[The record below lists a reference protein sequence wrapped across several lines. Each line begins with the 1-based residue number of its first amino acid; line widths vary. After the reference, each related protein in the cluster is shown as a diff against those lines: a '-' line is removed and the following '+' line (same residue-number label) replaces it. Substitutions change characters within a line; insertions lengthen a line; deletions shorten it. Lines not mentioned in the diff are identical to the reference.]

1 MSVKDESDTRETRE
15 KWTSSFGH
23 DAENGVLSRS
33 TRLHTQRLRP
43 DLPKELDHTVHVT
56 ANKSA
61 TRWVKHDAQ
70 VAEVKQHGESRRFT
84 EELMLGALGATC
96 RADDSRWRSP
106 GSKTP
111 ACIITKVL
119 FKDIRKNR

>member
-1 MSVKDESDTRETRE
+1 MKVIHERPE
-15 KWTSSFGH
+15 K
-23 DAENGVLSRS
+23 NGRRS
-33 TRLHTQRLRP
+33 LVMMPKMVCYRAAPVCMHTQRLGP

>member
-1 MSVKDESDTRETRE
+1 MIHERPE
-15 KWTSSFGH
+15 K
-23 DAENGVLSRS
+23 NGRRPLVMMPKMVCYRAAPGCM
-33 TRLHTQRLRP
+33 HTQRLRP

-61 TRWVKHDAQ
+61 TRWVKHDTQ